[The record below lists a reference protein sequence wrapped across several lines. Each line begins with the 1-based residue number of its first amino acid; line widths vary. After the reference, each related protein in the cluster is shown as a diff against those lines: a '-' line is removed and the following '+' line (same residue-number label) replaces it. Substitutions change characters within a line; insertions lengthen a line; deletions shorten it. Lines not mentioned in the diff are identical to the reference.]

1 MLIPRFTLR
10 TILVITTVCAGL
22 FLLLGMAV
30 RGEMW
35 AWGAAI
41 GALSLGVA
49 AVVHAACFGIV
60 WCFSR
65 LSDKRE
71 KPVATVTKGTTN
83 ATLLVVALALVGSAV
98 EAQVSTLQSVQQEGH
113 GFIVDVPSTKA
124 FTQKH
129 GFRLHID
136 SRWQNNFGYRPIRV
150 EILAKKPTSV
160 EHRFTIRLHVISWDR
175 PMSNLSVEQD
185 FDMPLGALAADT
197 VIACPQ
203 FEAGQ
208 QYWWEIWVDG
218 VKDKELSVTE
228 SVIWQMQSVGN
239 SPNAGGALKFLIVGI
254 NASQTIANAG
264 SDVFDGLKLNLS
276 ELPVRWIDYSAVD
289 VVALS
294 IDDLQQLAVSRPAAL
309 EAIGRWVRS
318 GGQLWVHVVGDSWQ
332 GLDEVEELLKLEPTA
347 KAVRANVSNGA
358 SPKSLAKRGWKPI
371 KFTVPSGQTASA
383 VFRHL
388 VTGQMRESRDA
399 TEISELKQNPEYVLT
414 AEMAGNAAPDQS
426 VVANRGREP
435 RDSGKW
441 YVQHSAGLGYVRAF
455 SGEWDPVGFSI
466 SFRMQFGGGPDQN
479 APMPT
484 PVTAAMETTQNWEA
498 RHGMTPN
505 TANED
510 FPNLLVPGVGLAPV
524 TEFRVLITAFVVVMG
539 PLNYW
544 LLKRANRLHLMLISV
559 PAVALVLTLGLF
571 AYAFLSDGLSTQAR
585 VHSFTSL
592 DQRSGEAAT
601 WSRISYY
608 AGLAPARGLRLPAD
622 MALYPIIPGWNTA
635 GGGAV
640 LGSQRLLEWTEDGQR
655 LTDGWL
661 RSRTPT
667 QYLTIRARKS
677 PHRLDIQS
685 KGDGRLAV
693 ANKLGTPIEF
703 LAVVD
708 EAGEIFIGQSIAAGA
723 KVELE
728 KSTHD
733 LALRRIRQLVTEHR
747 PETPAALEMEPT
759 PIAQMQRRQQRR
771 YYRNQLGMDY
781 GAARLRDNLPNDAI
795 AAIAGTNLAP
805 VENLPP
811 RSYFAVTEKGPEVE
825 LGVPVVEQDSFHVI
839 EGKW

>member
-10 TILVITTVCAGL
+10 TVLVITTVCAGL
-22 FLLLGMAV
+22 FLLLGMAA
-30 RGEMW
+30 RGEKW

-41 GALSLGVA
+41 GVLSLGVT

-65 LSDKRE
+65 LSDRRTNANKNT
-71 KPVATVTKGTTN
+71 ATVGVL
-83 ATLLVVALALVGSAV
+83 AVALVFGGVAA
-98 EAQVSTLQSVQQEGH
+98 EAQVTSLQSVKQEGH
-113 GFIVDVPSTKA
+113 GFIVDVPSNKA

-129 GFRLHID
+129 GLRLHID

-150 EILAKKPTSV
+150 EMLSEKPTTV
-160 EHRFTIRLHVISWDR
+160 ERRFTIRLYVMSWDR
-175 PMSNLSVEQD
+175 PMSNLRVEQD
-185 FDMPLGALAADT
+185 FDMPVGGLTAET

-208 QYWWEIWVDG
+208 QYWWEVWVDG

-228 SVIWQMQSVGN
+228 SVIWQLQSIGN
-239 SPNAGGALKFLIVGI
+239 SPNASGTLKFLVVGN
-254 NASQTIANAG
+254 NASQTIVNAG
-264 SDVFDGLKLNLS
+264 SDVFEGLNLKLS
-276 ELPVRWIDYSAVD
+276 ELPLRWVDYSAID

-294 IDDLQQLAVSRPAAL
+294 PNDLQRLAKTRPAAL
-309 EAIGRWVRS
+309 EAIGRWVRA
-318 GGQLWVHVVGDSWQ
+318 GGQLWVHPVGATWAR
-332 GLDEVEELLKLEPTA
+332 LDEVEELLQLEP
-347 KAVRANVSNGA
+347 VDNNVNATGA
-358 SPKSLAKRGWKPI
+358 SETSLKALANRGWKPI
-371 KFTVPSGQTASA
+371 KFVIPAGQTSRA

-388 VTGQMRESRDA
+388 VTGRTRISRDA
-399 TEISELKQNPEYVLT
+399 TEIGELKQNPEYVLT
-414 AEMAGNAAPDQS
+414 EELVGSPSADQS
-426 VVANRGREP
+426 VVANRNDQP
-435 RDSGKW
+435 KDSGKW
-441 YVQHSAGLGYVRAF
+441 YVQHPAGLGYVRAF
-455 SGEWDPVGFSI
+455 SRAWDPVGFGI
-466 SFRMQFGGGPDQN
+466 SWRMLLGGLPDQDN
-479 APMPT
+479 SMPT
-484 PVTAAMETTQNWEA
+484 PVTAAMETTQDWES

-559 PAVALVLTLGLF
+559 PAVALTLTLGLF
-571 AYAFLSDGLSTQAR
+571 AYAFLSDGLSTRAR

-601 WSRISYY
+601 WARISYY
-608 AGLAPARGLRLPAD
+608 AGLAPSRGLELPGD
-622 MALYPIIPGWNTA
+622 VALYPIIPGWNSA

-640 LGSQRLLEWTEDGQR
+640 LGSQRMLEWTEDGQR
-655 LTDGWL
+655 LSEGWL

-667 QYLTIRARKS
+667 QYLSVRSRKS
-677 PHRLDIQS
+677 PHRLEVHA
-685 KGDGRLAV
+685 KGKDRLEV
-693 ANKLGTPIEF
+693 ENELGTPVEF
-703 LAVVD
+703 VAVVD
-708 EAGEIFIGQSIAAGA
+708 EASEIYVGESIAEGA
-723 KVELE
+723 QVELE

-733 LALRRIRQLVTEHR
+733 AALRRIRQLVTEHR

-759 PIAQMQRRQQRR
+759 PIAQMQRRQQRQ

-781 GAARLRDNLPNDAI
+781 GSARLRDNLPNDAI

-811 RSYFAVTEKGPEVE
+811 RTYFAVTEKGPDVE
-825 LGVPVVEQDSFHVI
+825 LGVPGVVEQDSFHVI

>member
-22 FLLLGMAV
+22 FLLLGMAA

-41 GALSLGVA
+41 GVLSLGVA

-65 LSDKRE
+65 LSDKRG
-71 KPVATVTKGTTN
+71 KSVAKSTTT
-83 ATLLVVALALVGSAV
+83 AGLLAVALALATSTV
-98 EAQVSTLQSVQQEGH
+98 EAQVSTLQSVQQQGN

-129 GFRLHID
+129 GLRLHID
-136 SRWQNNFGYRPIRV
+136 SCWQNNFGYRPIRV
-150 EILAKKPTSV
+150 EILSQKPTTV
-160 EHRFTIRLHVISWDR
+160 ERRFTIRLHVISWDR
-175 PMSNLSVEQD
+175 PASNLSVEQD
-185 FDMPLGALAADT
+185 FDMPVGALTTKT

-239 SPNAGGALKFLIVGI
+239 SPNASGALKFLIVGN
-254 NASQTIANAG
+254 NASQTMVNAG
-264 SDVFDGLKLNLS
+264 SDLFDGLNLKLS
-276 ELPVRWIDYSAVD
+276 ELPERWVDYSAID

-294 IDDLQQLAVSRPAAL
+294 PSDLRELAQRRPAAL

-318 GGQLWVHVVGDSWQ
+318 GGQLWVHPVGESWRGVGD
-332 GLDEVEELLKLEPTA
+332 VERLLELEPA
-347 KAVRANVSNGA
+347 DKDAQGNEIKRSN
-358 SPKSLAKRGWKPI
+358 SPQALAERDWKPI
-371 KFTVPSGQTASA
+371 KFAVPASQSSSA

-388 VTGQMRESRDA
+388 MTGQMRESRDA
-399 TEISELKQNPEYVLT
+399 NEISELKQNAEYVLT
-414 AEMAGNAAPDQS
+414 KENAGAAAPDES
-426 VVANRGREP
+426 VVANRSSEP

-441 YVQHSAGLGYVRAF
+441 YLQRAVGLGHVRVF
-455 SGEWDPVGFSI
+455 SRPWDPVGFVI
-466 SFRMQFGGGPDQN
+466 SWRMLLGGGPEQG
-479 APMPT
+479 PEMQT
-484 PVTAAMETTQNWEA
+484 PVTAAMETTQNWES

-544 LLKRANRLHLMLISV
+544 LLKRTNRLHLMLISV
-559 PAVALVLTLGLF
+559 PAVALTLTLGLF
-571 AYAFLSDGLSTQAR
+571 AYAFLSDGLSTRAR

-622 MALYPIIPGWNTA
+622 VALYPIIPGWNTA

-655 LTDGWL
+655 LTEGWL

-677 PHRLDIQS
+677 PYRLDIQP
-685 KGDGRLAV
+685 KGDGRLAIG
-693 ANKLGTPIEF
+693 NELGTPVEF

-708 EAGEIFIGQSIAAGA
+708 EAGEVFIGESIAAGA
-723 KVELE
+723 KVELK

-733 LALRRIRQLVTEHR
+733 LALRRIRQLVTQHR

-781 GAARLRDNLPNDAI
+781 GMSRLKDNLPNDAI

-805 VENLPP
+805 VENLPS
-811 RSYFAVTEKGPEVE
+811 RWYFAVTEKGPEVE
-825 LGVPVVEQDSFHVI
+825 FGTPVVEQDSFHVI

>member
-22 FLLLGMAV
+22 FLLLGMAA

-41 GALSLGVA
+41 GVLSLVVA

-65 LSDKRE
+65 LSDKRG
-71 KPVATVTKGTTN
+71 KSVAKGTTT
-83 ATLLVVALALVGSAV
+83 AGLLAVALALLPSAV
-98 EAQVSTLQSVQQEGH
+98 EAQVSTLQSVQQQGN

-150 EILAKKPTSV
+150 EILAQKPTTV

-185 FDMPLGALAADT
+185 FDMPVGALAAGT

-239 SPNAGGALKFLIVGI
+239 SPNASGALKFLIVGD
-254 NASQTIANAG
+254 NASQTMVNAG
-264 SDVFDGLKLNLS
+264 SDVFDGLNLELS
-276 ELPVRWIDYSAVD
+276 ELPERWVDYSAVD

-294 IDDLQQLAVSRPAAL
+294 PDDLQQLAVSRPAAL
-309 EAIGRWVRS
+309 EAIGRWVRA
-318 GGQLWVHVVGDSWQ
+318 GGQLWVHPVGDDWERL
-332 GLDEVEELLKLEPTA
+332 GDLDALLKLEPVA
-347 KAVRANVSNGA
+347 KNGSA
-358 SPKSLAKRGWKPI
+358 TKAENTSPQALAKRGWKPI
-371 KFTVPSGQTASA
+371 KFTIPSGQTASA

-399 TEISELKQNPEYVLT
+399 TEIGELKQNPEYVLT
-414 AEMAGNAAPDQS
+414 AELAGSAASEQS
-426 VVANRGREP
+426 AAANRSREP
-435 RDSGKW
+435 RDSSKW
-441 YVQHSAGLGYVRAF
+441 YLQHAAGLGYVRAF

-484 PVTAAMETTQNWEA
+484 PVTAAMETTQNWES

-544 LLKRANRLHLMLISV
+544 LLKRANRLHLMLITV
-559 PAVALVLTLGLF
+559 PAVALALTLGLF
-571 AYAFLSDGLSTQAR
+571 GYAFLSDGLSTRAR

-622 MALYPIIPGWNTA
+622 LALYPIIPGWNTA

-640 LGSQRLLEWTEDGQR
+640 LGSQRLLEWTDDGQR
-655 LTDGWL
+655 LTEGWL

-677 PHRLDIQS
+677 PHRLDIQPP
-685 KGDGRLAV
+685 GDGRLAV
-693 ANKLGTPIEF
+693 GNELGTPIEF

-708 EAGEIFIGQSIAAGA
+708 EAGDVFVGESIVEGA
-723 KVELE
+723 KAELK

-733 LALRRIRQLVTEHR
+733 LALRRIRQLVTDHR

-781 GAARLRDNLPNDAI
+781 GVSRLRDNLPNDAI

-805 VENLPP
+805 VENLPS
-811 RSYFAVTEKGPEVE
+811 RWYFAVTEKGPEVE
-825 LGVPVVEQDSFHVI
+825 FGTPVVEQDSFHVI
-839 EGKW
+839 EGTW

>member
-22 FLLLGMAV
+22 FLLLGMAA

-41 GALSLGVA
+41 GVLSLGVA

-65 LSDKRE
+65 LSDKRD
-71 KPVATVTKGTTN
+71 KSVAKGTTT
-83 ATLLVVALALVGSAV
+83 AGLLAVALALSPSTV
-98 EAQVSTLQSVQQEGH
+98 EAQVSTLQSVQQRGN

-150 EILAKKPTSV
+150 EILAQKPTTV

-185 FDMPLGALAADT
+185 FDMPQGALAAET

-239 SPNAGGALKFLIVGI
+239 SPNASGALKFLIVGD
-254 NASQTIANAG
+254 NASQTMVNAG
-264 SDVFDGLKLNLS
+264 SDVFDGLNLQLS
-276 ELPVRWIDYSAVD
+276 ELPERWGDYSAVD

-294 IDDLQQLAVSRPAAL
+294 PDDLQQLAVSRPAAL
-309 EAIGRWVRS
+309 EAIGRWVRA
-318 GGQLWVHVVGDSWQ
+318 GGQLWVHPVGDHWERL
-332 GLDEVEELLKLEPTA
+332 GDLDALLKLEPVARDGSAT
-347 KAVRANVSNGA
+347 KAENT
-358 SPKSLAKRGWKPI
+358 SPQALAKRGWKPI
-371 KFTVPSGQTASA
+371 KFTIPSGQTASA

-399 TEISELKQNPEYVLT
+399 TEIGELKQNPEYVLT
-414 AEMAGNAAPDQS
+414 AELAGAATSEQS
-426 VVANRGREP
+426 AAANRSREP
-435 RDSGKW
+435 RDSSKW
-441 YVQHSAGLGYVRAF
+441 YLQHAAGLGYVRAF
-455 SGEWDPVGFSI
+455 SGEWDPVGFG
-466 SFRMQFGGGPDQN
+466 FALRMQLGGGPEMGTELQ
-479 APMPT
+479 T
-484 PVTAAMETTQNWEA
+484 PVTAAMETTQNWES

-544 LLKRANRLHLMLISV
+544 LLKRANRLHLMLITV
-559 PAVALVLTLGLF
+559 PAVALALTLGLF
-571 AYAFLSDGLSTQAR
+571 GYAFLSDGLSTRAR

-622 MALYPIIPGWNTA
+622 VALYPIIPGWNTA

-655 LTDGWL
+655 LTEGWL

-677 PHRLDIQS
+677 PHRLDIQPRD
-685 KGDGRLAV
+685 DGRLAV
-693 ANKLGTPIEF
+693 GNELGTPIEF

-708 EAGEIFIGQSIAAGA
+708 EAGDVFVGESIVEGA
-723 KVELE
+723 KAELK

-733 LALRRIRQLVTEHR
+733 LALRRIRQLVTDHR

-781 GAARLRDNLPNDAI
+781 GVSRLRDNLPNDSI

-811 RSYFAVTEKGPEVE
+811 RWYFAVTEKGPEVE
-825 LGVPVVEQDSFHVI
+825 FGTPVVEQDSFHVI